1 MSGQSLGLDLG
12 LKESFRSGLASL
24 NCSEGS
30 FQPFGEL
37 LTRLSLYAL
46 DTLLHSTVWAN
57 GEANR
62 SLRHPE
68 TC

>member
-12 LKESFRSGLASL
+12 LKESFRSGLPPL
-24 NCSEGS
+24 DCSESS

-37 LTRLSLYAL
+37 LTRLAMNTL
-46 DTLLHSTVWAN
+46 DTLLHPTIWTN